1 LVRKIGLPPTTTG
14 GTFGLAAGE
23 TLTADGRYLLVADGS
38 GAAVISVARAEAD
51 EPDPAAGVLSAPA
64 SASRSGPVGGA
75 IEVTTS
81 RDDRFAFVS
90 LEYDDRI
97 AVFNLRAALTDR
109 FRSSS
114 FVGTITLG
122 QAVVGTAVSPDGRWL
137 YATSELAAGAH
148 PTPVGQSGPSAY
160 GTLSVID
167 LQRAETEPA
176 RAVVTTVQAG
186 CGPVRVAV
194 SPDGS
199 VVLVTARESDELLAF
214 SAARLLNDSKH
225 ALLATVRVGEAPVGL
240 AVVANGRYIVVAD
253 SNRFQLRG
261 ATSALTIVDTHAML
275 TGQPSVVGTVPAGK
289 FPRELAV
296 SPTGKTLL
304 VTNFASGQLEAIDLT
319 SLTQP

>member
-1 LVRKIGLPPTTTG
+1 
-14 GTFGLAAGE
+14 
-23 TLTADGRYLLVADGS
+23 
-38 GAAVISVARAEAD
+38 
-51 EPDPAAGVLSAPA
+51 
-64 SASRSGPVGGA
+64 
-75 IEVTTS
+75 
-81 RDDRFAFVS
+81 
-90 LEYDDRI
+90 
-97 AVFNLRAALTDR
+97 
-109 FRSSS
+109 
-114 FVGTITLG
+114 
-122 QAVVGTAVSPDGRWL
+122 
-137 YATSELAAGAH
+137 
-148 PTPVGQSGPSAY
+148 
-160 GTLSVID
+160 VID
-167 LQRAETEPA
+167 LHRAETEPA